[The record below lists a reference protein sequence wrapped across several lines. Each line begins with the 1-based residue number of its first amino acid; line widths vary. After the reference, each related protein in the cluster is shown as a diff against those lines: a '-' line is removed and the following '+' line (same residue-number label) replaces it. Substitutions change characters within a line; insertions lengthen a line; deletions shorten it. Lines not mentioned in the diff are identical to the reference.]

1 MNQSR
6 PDASRNGLLYGLAAY
21 GLWGLIPLY
30 FKSVANVAPLEVLAH
45 RALWSFAMLV
55 LLIGW
60 LGRWSEL
67 RRELRSPKL
76 LAMLA
81 LTSLL
86 IAANWLT
93 FIYAVISRQLLQA
106 SLGYFVNPLV
116 SVLLGVVF
124 LRERLRPFQMASIAL
139 AMIGVLVLA
148 TMVGQLPWISLT
160 LAFSFAIYGL
170 LRKLMPV
177 DGMVSLAVETFVMAP
192 FALAYLGYLAA
203 SDRITGHGPTT
214 VGLLMLSGPVT
225 TVPLL
230 FFGAAARRLRL
241 STMGILQY
249 VTPSGQFLLAVL
261 AFGESFSTPQLLSFA
276 CIWIAVAIYAV
287 DSYRAARQARIVLI
301 EPFGVDD

>member
-1 MNQSR
+1 
-6 PDASRNGLLYGLAAY
+6 LLCGLAAY

-30 FKSVANVAPLEVLAH
+30 FKSVAGIAPLEVLAH
-45 RALWSFAMLV
+45 RALWSCVMLV

-60 LGRWSEL
+60 RGRWAEL

-124 LRERLRPFQMASIAL
+124 LRERLRPYQMASIAL
-139 AMIGVLVLA
+139 AIAGVIVLA
-148 TMVGQLPWISLT
+148 AMVGQLPWISLT
-160 LAFSFAIYGL
+160 LALSFALYGL

-192 FALAYLGYLAA
+192 FAVAYLGYLAA
-203 SDRITGHGPTT
+203 SEQITGYEPPA

-241 STMGILQY
+241 STLGILQY
-249 VTPSGQFLLAVL
+249 VTPTGHFLLAVL

-276 CIWIAVAIYAV
+276 CIWTAVAIYTV
-287 DSYRAARQARIVLI
+287 DSYRAARQAGIDLI
-301 EPFGVDD
+301 EPFGTDE